1 MVVRVGCPP
10 FWERDV
16 PMLLIDLLPRI
27 SPLAVHGL
35 TPDLQVTGIQED
47 SRLIQPGNLFVARG
61 GTKTDGGKFL
71 EQAKNRGAVAVV
83 SGANHPELNL
93 PQIIVGDAA
102 MAASHLA
109 HAFFK
114 DPSKSVKA
122 IGITGTNGKT
132 TTAYLLR
139 HVLNHFNLRCGM
151 MGTVEIDDG
160 RDRWESTMTTP
171 GPIDVAQL
179 LAQMRDR
186 GCKACA
192 METSSH
198 SLVQSRVAGVKFAGA
213 AFTNLT
219 GDHLDYH
226 KTMEDYAAAKAKLFD
241 SLAETSVAAVNDGDP
256 WSARM
261 IRDTQARIFRYGFG
275 PAADYRARDISV
287 TAAGSTFILHTP
299 DGSTQID
306 LKLIGKHNIEN
317 ALAAAAILGEVFHLN
332 VHQLASGFKNA
343 PGAPGRL
350 QSVRAGQPFAVLV
363 DYAHTDDALENV
375 LTALRPLARNRLR
388 VLFGCGGD
396 RDRTKRPRMARVAEK
411 LADVIYVTSDNP
423 RTEDPQSI
431 LDEIATGFTKEV
443 HRPTFVDLDRRIA
456 IGRILRDA
464 EPGDV
469 VLIAGK
475 GHENYQIIGTTKH
488 HFDDAEE
495 CQRVLSQPTTGLA
508 ASAAGVP
515 A

>member
-1 MVVRVGCPP
+1 MP
-10 FWERDV
+10 
-16 PMLLIDLLPRI
+16 LLSALLSRI
-27 SPLAVHGL
+27 SPLAVHNL
-35 TPDLQVTGIQED
+35 TPELTVTGIQED
-47 SRLIQPGNLFVARG
+47 SRLIQPGNLFIARN
-61 GTKTDGGKFL
+61 GTKTDGAKYL
-71 EQAKNRGAVAVV
+71 EQAKARGAAAVV
-83 SGANHPELNL
+83 TSAINENLNL
-93 PQIIVGDAA
+93 PQIAVTEPAS
-102 MAASHLA
+102 AASYLA
-109 HAFFK
+109 QAFFN
-114 DPSKSVKA
+114 DPSKSLKV

-171 GPIDVAQL
+171 GPIEVAQL

-198 SLVQSRVAGVKFAGA
+198 SLTQARVAGVKYTGA

-226 KTMEDYAAAKAKLFD
+226 KTMDEYASAKAKLFD
-241 SLAETSVAAVNDGDP
+241 SLDETSVAAINDGDS
-256 WSARM
+256 WSTRI

-275 PAADYRARDISV
+275 PAADYRAKDIAV

-306 LKLIGKHNIEN
+306 LKLIGRHNIEN
-317 ALAAAAILGEVFHLN
+317 ALAAAVILGEVFHLN

-343 PGAPGRL
+343 AGAPGRL

-375 LTALRPLARNRLR
+375 LTALRPLTRNRLR

-396 RDRTKRPRMARVAEK
+396 RDRTKRPRMARIAEK
-411 LADVIYVTSDNP
+411 HADVIYVTSDNP
-423 RTEDPQSI
+423 RTEDPQAI
-431 LDEIATGFTKEV
+431 LNEITAGFTSEV
-443 HRPTFVDLDRRIA
+443 CRPMFIDLDRRTA
-456 IGRILRDA
+456 IERILNDS

-469 VLIAGK
+469 VLLAGK
-475 GHENYQIIGTTKH
+475 GHENYQIIGSTKH

-495 CQRVLSQPTTGLA
+495 CQRVLGGQRVLA
-508 ASAAGVP
+508 ENKMRNTEQAGV
-515 A
+515 